1 MFEFLIAKKTI
12 FMNKILKLVVSI
24 LVCQGAGVVGSLF
37 TSPAIASWYA
47 TLEKPSFNPPNWIF
61 APVWTLL
68 FLLMGIALYFVW
80 NSEIESNK
88 KRIAILIFAVQL
100 VLNIFWS
107 ILFFGLQ
114 SPLYAFIEIIILWL
128 AILLTI
134 ISFYKIS
141 KPAAELL
148 LPYILWV
155 SFAAVLNFSILILN
169 F

>member
-1 MFEFLIAKKTI
+1 
-12 FMNKILKLVVSI
+12 MNKILKLVVSI
-24 LVCQGAGVVGSLF
+24 LVCQWAGIVGSLF